1 VNRLLILV
9 AAFVLALGSAVPAL
23 AADGDANPTGRVLIA
38 SGGDLTVPAG
48 EVADTVIVV
57 NGHAEVLGRVDA
69 VVVLDGT
76 AAIRSTTIESLL
88 VIRGSATVTDSHV
101 LGDIRTLDAQVT
113 QAGVTLDGSL
123 RGLETDL
130 VAMGWVFGIGALLM
144 WLGVG
149 LSTLASGLLLA
160 ALAGR
165 QIRATA
171 AIIRR
176 EPLRSAGAGLLGLI
190 LPPFLAAVLA
200 ATIIGI
206 PMALG
211 VLLFVWPTL
220 AFVGYIVAAVWV
232 GEWVLETFRGRSEEP
247 ERPYRATLVGMVVM
261 FVAGIV
267 PFLPAILSFLGFG
280 AVVLAGWRTIRRGPE
295 RSATLRVS
303 AAPMAS

>member
-1 VNRLLILV
+1 MNRLLALV
-9 AAFVLALGSAVPAL
+9 AAFVLALGLALPAL
-23 AADGDANPTGRVLIA
+23 AADGAATPAGRVLIA
-38 SGGDLTVPAG
+38 TGGDLTVPAG

-57 NGHAEVLGRVDA
+57 NGHAEILGRVDA

-76 AAIRSTTIESLL
+76 AAVRSTTIESLL

-101 LGDIRTLDAQVT
+101 LGDIRTFDAQVS
-113 QAGVTLDGSL
+113 QVGVTLDGSV

-130 VAMGWVFGIGALLM
+130 IALGWVFGIGALLI
-144 WLGVG
+144 WLGIG
-149 LSTLASGLLLA
+149 LSTLVSGLLLA

-171 AIIRR
+171 AIIRH

-190 LPPFLAAVLA
+190 LPPLLALGLA

-206 PMALG
+206 PMAVG
-211 VLLFVWPTL
+211 MLLFVWPIV
-220 AFVGYIVAAVWV
+220 AFAGYIVAAVWV
-232 GEWVLETFRGRSEEP
+232 GEWVLERFRGRTEQP
-247 ERPYRATLVGMVVM
+247 ERPYLATVVGMAVM

-267 PFLPAILSFLGFG
+267 PLLPAILSFLGFG
-280 AVVLAGWRTIRRGPE
+280 AVVLAGWRTFRGGPE
-295 RSATLRVS
+295 ESAVLRVS